1 MRGNPPDVFVNNR
14 RYERR
19 TRLFIQLIATAALVA
34 SIAVAV
40 TAVSL
45 GARAE
50 MSTTEVR

>member
-1 MRGNPPDVFVNNR
+1 MRGTPPDVFVSSR
-14 RYERR
+14 RYQRR
-19 TRLFIQLIATAALVA
+19 TRLFIQLIATAALVL

-50 MSTTEVR
+50 MSMTEVR

>member
-1 MRGNPPDVFVNNR
+1 MRGTPPDVFVNGR

-19 TRLFIQLIATAALVA
+19 ARLFIQLIATAALVA

-50 MSTTEVR
+50 MSAMQVR

>member
-1 MRGNPPDVFVNNR
+1 MRGTPPDVFVTGR

-19 TRLFIQLIATAALVA
+19 TRLFIQLIATVALVA

-50 MSTTEVR
+50 ISASNR

>member
-1 MRGNPPDVFVNNR
+1 MRGTPPDVFVHSR
-14 RYERR
+14 RYARR
-19 TRLFIQLIATAALVA
+19 TRLFIQLLATATLVV

-50 MSTTEVR
+50 MLATDR